1 MRKDDMG
8 YMSELEKEN
17 VAKHRRIKLT
27 VKWAIALVLFWAYV
41 GLAFYAAGNK
51 IRISEVKNIVTYAL
65 NGFKYV
71 PEEESQEWIDTVK
84 GYGWYLDEPDNYRD
98 DGHLFNYGDYDIND
112 DEVTYDDLKEI
123 MEKKEQCTL
132 YGHYTKI
139 DARDFM
145 DQFFLRCKEKGID
158 IMYVPRHGDIDLRLD
173 DVFTK
178 YEVKDVFETNV
189 NDIRSVEINWDIG
202 SGAIHSIKIN
212 GEYGD
217 NAFFETQLNDD
228 NSEFLTEIQIILD
241 LLGDADLTEA
251 GTDSVKDLLN
261 DFIEQGESVKW
272 DNRNMSVATGDITEI
287 GKWEVTPAMRT
298 SGHIYRGVARISIT
312 LECTDMR

>member
-1 MRKDDMG
+1 
-8 YMSELEKEN
+8 MS
-17 VAKHRRIKLT
+17 RIIIEMT
-27 VKWAIALVLFWAYV
+27 
-41 GLAFYAAGNK
+41 
-51 IRISEVKNIVTYAL
+51 
-65 NGFKYV
+65 
-71 PEEESQEWIDTVK
+71 DT
-84 GYGWYLDEPDNYRD
+84 
-98 DGHLFNYGDYDIND
+98 FNYGDYDIND

-145 DQFFLRCKEKGID
+145 DQFFLRCKEKEID
-158 IMYVPRHGDIDLRLD
+158 IMYVLRHGDIDLRLD

-178 YEVKDVFETNV
+178 YEVKDVFETKV

-217 NAFFETQLNDD
+217 NAFFEAQLNDD
-228 NSEFLTEIQIILD
+228 NSEFMTEIQIILD

-251 GTDSVKDLLN
+251 GTDSVKDILN
-261 DFIEQGESVKW
+261 DFIEQENLSNGITVTCQWRQEISRRSES
-272 DNRNMSVATGDITEI
+272 
-287 GKWEVTPAMRT
+287 GKLHR
-298 SGHIYRGVARISIT
+298 
-312 LECTDMR
+312 L